1 MKLQLITVG
10 LTILGADA
18 YSGPLPRSTCPPG
31 NRNRVNCNDNNPS
44 NFASSPR
51 YNRYRQRQ
59 DRVNQEFRELQQ
71 ELNRQGKMGS
81 PEDFFKY
88 VDKETMNVDKE
99 TVKKWLEKGF
109 DFASDF
115 NKDFTDTTQERET
128 NEELLQK
135 SRVWVSRMYGN
146 EEKEDTA
153 DDDESSPLKQPKS
166 SYPENTRDDPKN
178 ESSTKKPKEESLFE
192 TPNSENES
200 SDETFQVAVD
210 LPGVERADVSVTQED
225 DFLVI
230 EAMRQRSNDGQPKRK
245 YKKRF
250 TFVDNE
256 VDMDKIEARLNNG
269 VLVVSAP
276 KKKKSTRQIPII

>member
-1 MKLQLITVG
+1 MKLQLIVVG

-31 NRNRVNCNDNNPS
+31 NRNKVNCNDNNPG

-51 YNRYRQRQ
+51 YNRYKQRQ

-71 ELNRQGKMGS
+71 EFGGNRQGRMGS
-81 PEDFFKY
+81 PEDSFKY
-88 VDKETMNVDKE
+88 VDKETM
-99 TVKKWLEKGF
+99 KKWLEKGF

-135 SRVWVSRMYGN
+135 SRVWVNRMYGDEEN
-146 EEKEDTA
+146 EAIA
-153 DDDESSPLKQPKS
+153 DDDESSSLKQPNS
-166 SYPENTRDDPKN
+166 SSAENTRDDPKH
-178 ESSTKKPKEESLFE
+178 ESSTKKHKEEPLFE
-192 TPNSENES
+192 TPNSEIES
-200 SDETFQVAVD
+200 SDDTFQVAVD

-230 EAMRQRSNDGQPKRK
+230 EAMRQRGNDGQPKRK

-250 TFVDNE
+250 DFVENE
-256 VDMDKIEARLNNG
+256 VDMDKIEASLNNG

>member
-1 MKLQLITVG
+1 MKLQLIIVG

-31 NRNRVNCNDNNPS
+31 NRNKVNCNDNNPT

-51 YNRYRQRQ
+51 YNRYKQRQ

-71 ELNRQGKMGS
+71 ELGGNWQGRMGS
-81 PEDFFKY
+81 PEDSFKY
-88 VDKETMNVDKE
+88 VDKETM
-99 TVKKWLEKGF
+99 KKWVEKGF
-109 DFASDF
+109 NFASDF
-115 NKDFTDTTQERET
+115 NRDFTDTTQERKT

-135 SRVWVSRMYGN
+135 SRVWVSRMYGDEEN
-146 EEKEDTA
+146 EATT
-153 DDDESSPLKQPKS
+153 DDDESSSLKQPTS
-166 SYPENTRDDPKN
+166 SSPENARDDPKN
-178 ESSTKKPKEESLFE
+178 ESSTKKVKEEPLFE
-192 TPNSENES
+192 TPNSENVS

-230 EAMRQRSNDGQPKRK
+230 EAMRQSGNDGQPKRK

-250 TFVDNE
+250 AFVENE
-256 VDMDKIEARLNNG
+256 VDMDKIEASLNNG
-269 VLVVSAP
+269 VLVVLAP
-276 KKKKSTRQIPII
+276 KKKKSTRKIPII